1 MVYSSDVFYELETI
15 TFLERNGSMAYP
27 SDFPLMDVKN
37 IITTVKGGTFK
48 EDIQEFAKS
57 VWNVQGYAQLHL
69 IGEPG
74 SNPVPVPQTALA
86 GTPEDAI
93 AALEQLVESHEN
105 SEVSAQ
111 DLSEWA
117 WMITWAMEQLIT
129 LIKEYFWNE
138 GASE

>member
-1 MVYSSDVFYELETI
+1 MT
-15 TFLERNGSMAYP
+15 YP
-27 SDFPLMDVKN
+27 SDFPLTDVKN
-37 IITTVKGGTFK
+37 IVTTAKAGTFK
-48 EDIQEFAKS
+48 EDLKQFSKS

-74 SNPVPVPQTALA
+74 DDPVVPAPQAALV

-105 SEVSAQ
+105 GDVSAQ

-117 WMITWAMEQLIT
+117 WMITWAMEQLLS
-129 LIKEYFWNE
+129 LIKEYFWGESEDE